1 MYPSQLSIHA
11 ATKRFGDRIVLDR
24 IDLAARPGE
33 RIGVI
38 GDNGSGKSTL
48 LRLMSGELPPDAGD
62 VTVAVAGGVGTLGQV
77 LELPDGATVSHA
89 IDACSAELRTLER
102 AMHETEHGL
111 ARLDGAALEDALADY
126 AALTDR
132 FDARDG
138 YGAPARLDAALDV
151 LGVAGIERSRAWSS
165 LSGGERSRIALAA
178 TLASN
183 PELLLLDEPSN
194 DLDDDAWQWLVDRL
208 RSHHGTVVA
217 VTHDRAFL
225 QALTDVIWE
234 VDGASVTRYG
244 DGYAGYLVAKA
255 SERERHRLAYERW
268 KAELARS
275 RELAAANA
283 RRLDA
288 IPRKLEKAGF
298 GGGPFRAR
306 GRDHGAM
313 GRIRNAKERV
323 ARLLDEPVAPPPK
336 PLSFAPALGR
346 TTSVGQGEAPAGRAT
361 DGAEVTDAPLLT
373 LRGVRVATASVDELQ
388 LRAGDRLLVTGPNGV
403 GKTSL
408 LRVIAGE
415 QRADAG
421 TVTATRRIG
430 HLRQHSEIA
439 PSRRSL
445 LEAYAAGIREHAET
459 AEQRL
464 MGLGLFHPRDL
475 GVPVAGLSYGQRR
488 RLELALL
495 VSESHELLLLDE
507 PTNHLSPD
515 LVEDLERALEG
526 FSGAVVL
533 VSHDR
538 LMRKRFRGE
547 RLHLAG

>member
-1 MYPSQLSIHA
+1 MHSSQLSIHA
-11 ATKRFGDRIVLDR
+11 ATKRFGERIVLDR
-24 IDLAARPGE
+24 VDLAARPGE

-38 GDNGSGKSTL
+38 GENGSGKSTL
-48 LRLMSGELPPDAGD
+48 LRLLSGELPPDAGD
-62 VTVAVAGGVGTLGQV
+62 VTVAAAGGIGALGQV
-77 LELPDGATVSHA
+77 LELPHGATVTDA
-89 IDACSAELRTLER
+89 IDACSIELRTLER
-102 AMHETEHGL
+102 AMHEAEHGL
-111 ARLDGAALEDALADY
+111 KRLDGAALDAALADY

-151 LGVAGIERSRAWSS
+151 LGVAGIDRSRAWSS

-194 DLDDDAWQWLVDRL
+194 DLDDAAWQWLVDRL

-234 VDGASVTRYG
+234 VDGASVSRYG

-255 SERERHRLAYERW
+255 SERERHRLAYETW

-275 RELAAANA
+275 RELASVNA
-283 RRLDA
+283 GRLDA
-288 IPRKLEKAGF
+288 IPRKLDKAGM
-298 GGGPFRAR
+298 GARAFRAR

-313 GRIRNAKERV
+313 ARIRNAKERV
-323 ARLLDEPVAPPPK
+323 TRLLDKPVMPPPK
-336 PLSFAPALGR
+336 PLSFSPALGR
-346 TTSVGQGEAPAGRAT
+346 TTSVDPRETPTGRPTDAPRT
-361 DGAEVTDAPLLT
+361 LDAPLLT
-373 LRGVRVATASVDELQ
+373 LRGVRVAAASVDDLQ
-388 LRAGDRLLVTGPNGV
+388 LTAGDRLLITGPNGI

-421 TVTATRRIG
+421 TVTATGRIG
-430 HLRQHSEIA
+430 HLRQQSEIA

-445 LEAYAAGIREHAET
+445 LEAYAAGIRQHAEA
-459 AEQRL
+459 AEEQL
-464 MGLGLFHPRDL
+464 MGLGLFHLRDL
-475 GVPVAGLSYGQRR
+475 GVPVEALSYGQRR

-526 FSGAVVL
+526 FTGAVVL

-538 LMRKRFRGE
+538 LMRQRFRGE
-547 RLHLAG
+547 RLDLAE

>member
-24 IDLAARPGE
+24 VDLAARPGE

-62 VTVAVAGGVGTLGQV
+62 VTVAAAGGIGALGQV
-77 LELPDGATVSHA
+77 LELPHGATIADA
-89 IDACSAELRTLER
+89 IDACSIELRTLER
-102 AMHETEHGL
+102 AMHEAEHGL
-111 ARLDGAALEDALADY
+111 ARLDGAALDAALADY
-126 AALTDR
+126 AALADR

-138 YGAPARLDAALDV
+138 YGAPARLDAALEV

-165 LSGGERSRIALAA
+165 LSGGQRSRIALAA

-194 DLDDDAWQWLVDRL
+194 DLDDAAWQWLVDRL
-208 RSHHGTVVA
+208 RSHHGTVIA

-255 SERERHRLAYERW
+255 SERERHRLAYETW

-275 RELAAANA
+275 RELATVNA
-283 RRLDA
+283 GRLDA
-288 IPRKLEKAGF
+288 IPRKLDKAGM
-298 GGGPFRAR
+298 GAGAFRAR

-313 GRIRNAKERV
+313 ARIRNAKERV
-323 ARLLDEPVAPPPK
+323 ARLLDAPVAPPPK
-336 PLSFAPALGR
+336 PLSFSPSLGR
-346 TTSVGQGEAPAGRAT
+346 TTPVAQREAAEGRAT
-361 DGAEVTDAPLLT
+361 DAPRAPDAPLLT
-373 LRGVRVATASVDELQ
+373 LHGVRVAGASVDDLQ
-388 LRAGDRLLVTGPNGV
+388 LTAGDRLLVTGPNGV

-415 QRADAG
+415 QLADAG
-421 TVTATRRIG
+421 TVTATGRIG
-430 HLRQHSEIA
+430 HLRQHSGIA

-445 LEAYAAGIREHAET
+445 LEAYAAGLREHVEVAE
-459 AEQRL
+459 ERL
-464 MGLGLFHPRDL
+464 MGLGLFRARDL
-475 GVPVAGLSYGQRR
+475 GVPVEGLSYGQRR

-538 LMRKRFRGE
+538 LMRQRFRGE
-547 RLHLAG
+547 RLDLAG

>member
-1 MYPSQLSIHA
+1 MYPSQLALHA
-11 ATKRFGDRIVLDR
+11 ATKRFGDRIVFDR
-24 IDLAARPGE
+24 VDLAARPGE

-48 LRLMSGELPPDAGD
+48 LRLMSGELAPDAGD
-62 VTVAVAGGVGTLGQV
+62 VTVAVAGGVGALGQV
-77 LELPDGATVSHA
+77 LELPDDATVTDA
-89 IDACSAELRTLER
+89 IDACSTELRTLER
-102 AMHETEHGL
+102 AMHEAERGL
-111 ARLDGAALEDALADY
+111 ARLDGAALEDALAEY
-126 AALTDR
+126 ATLTDR

-138 YGAPARLDAALDV
+138 YGAPARLDAALEV
-151 LGVAGIERSRAWSS
+151 LGVGGIERSRAWSS

-194 DLDDDAWQWLVDRL
+194 DLDDAAWQWLVDRL

-234 VDGASVTRYG
+234 VDGASVARFG

-255 SERERHRLAYERW
+255 NERERHRLAYERW

-275 RELAAANA
+275 RDLASVNA
-283 RRLDA
+283 GRLDA
-288 IPRKLEKAGF
+288 IPRKLEKAGM
-298 GGGPFRAR
+298 GAGAFRAR

-313 GRIRNAKERV
+313 SRIRNAKERV
-323 ARLLDEPVAPPPK
+323 ARLLDEPVSAPPK
-336 PLSFAPALGR
+336 PLSFSPALGR
-346 TTSVGQGEAPAGRAT
+346 TTSVGQREAPVDPMT
-361 DGAEVTDAPLLT
+361 DAASGPDAPLLT
-373 LRGVRVATASVDELQ
+373 LSGVRVAAASVDDLQ
-388 LRAGDRLLVTGPNGV
+388 LIAGDRLLVTGPNGI

-415 QRADAG
+415 QRPDAG

-430 HLRQHSEIA
+430 HLRQHSAIA

-445 LEAYAAGIREHAET
+445 LEAYAAGIREHAEA
-459 AEQRL
+459 AEERL
-464 MGLGLFHPRDL
+464 MGLGLFHLRDL

-526 FSGAVVL
+526 FTGAVVL

-538 LMRKRFRGE
+538 LMRQRFRGD
-547 RLHLAG
+547 RLDLAG

>member
-62 VTVAVAGGVGTLGQV
+62 VTVAVAGGIGALGQV
-77 LELPDGATVSHA
+77 LELPDGATVSDA

-102 AMHETEHGL
+102 AMHEAEHGL
-111 ARLDGAALEDALADY
+111 ARLDGAALDSALAEY

-151 LGVAGIERSRAWSS
+151 LGVAGIERSRTWSS
-165 LSGGERSRIALAA
+165 LSGGERSRIALAG

-234 VDGASVTRYG
+234 VDGASVARYG

-255 SERERHRLAYERW
+255 SERERHRLAYETW

-336 PLSFAPALGR
+336 PLSFTPALGR
-346 TTSVGQGEAPAGRAT
+346 TTSVGEQEAPAGGTT
-361 DGAEVTDAPLLT
+361 DASGAPDAPLLT
-373 LRGVRVATASVDELQ
+373 LSGVRVAAASVDDLQ
-388 LRAGDRLLVTGPNGV
+388 LMAGDRLLVTGPNGI

-421 TVTATRRIG
+421 TVTGTRRIG

-445 LEAYAAGIREHAET
+445 LEAYAAGIREHPET
-459 AEQRL
+459 AEQQL

-475 GVPVAGLSYGQRR
+475 GVPLAGLSYGQRR

-526 FSGAVVL
+526 FSGAVML

-547 RLHLAG
+547 RLELAR